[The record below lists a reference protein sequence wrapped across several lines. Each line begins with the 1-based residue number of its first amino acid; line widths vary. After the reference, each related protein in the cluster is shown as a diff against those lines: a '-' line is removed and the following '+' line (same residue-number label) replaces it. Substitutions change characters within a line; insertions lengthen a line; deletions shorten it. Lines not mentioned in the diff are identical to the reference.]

1 MNILKQSFNLISK
14 IIVNLFFVLLTIIL
28 NPFSAIVLFISGII
42 VFSIFGLIPLI
53 LITVVLLIIFQII
66 DKSIDNS

>member
-53 LITVVLLIIFQII
+53 LITIVLLIIFQII

>member
-42 VFSIFGLIPLI
+42 VFSIFGLIPLV

>member
-28 NPFSAIVLFISGII
+28 NPFSAILLFISGII

-53 LITVVLLIIFQII
+53 LITVILLIIFQII

>member
-28 NPFSAIVLFISGII
+28 NPFSAIVLFVSGII

-53 LITVVLLIIFQII
+53 LITVILLIIFQII

>member
-28 NPFSAIVLFISGII
+28 NPFSAILLFISGII

>member
-28 NPFSAIVLFISGII
+28 NPFSAIVLFVSGII